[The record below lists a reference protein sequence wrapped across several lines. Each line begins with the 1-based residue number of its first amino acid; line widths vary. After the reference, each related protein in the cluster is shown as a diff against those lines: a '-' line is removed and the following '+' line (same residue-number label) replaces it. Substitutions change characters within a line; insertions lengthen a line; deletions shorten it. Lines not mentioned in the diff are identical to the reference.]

1 MRILITGGTGF
12 VGKTLTRA
20 LTQQGHQVTVLTRSI
35 NQNPPLPEGSSYLEG
50 DPIEKGKWQDS
61 VPDHEA
67 IINLAGSSIF
77 RTWTDKAKKS
87 IWDSRISTTLNLV
100 EALSGSKGKNR
111 VLLSTSAVG
120 YYGPHEEEELDEE
133 SSSGDDFLAKL
144 AQEWESTARRA
155 EDSGARVVLTR
166 FGIVLGKDGGALKQ
180 MVPWYK
186 WGLGSPLGSGKQWF
200 SWIHELDLS
209 RIYLFVL
216 EREDISGPINCTS
229 PNPVR
234 NRELTA
240 ALGKAL
246 GRPTFLPA
254 VPSLVLK
261 LMLGEFGSVLLKG
274 QKVLPKRLRELGFHF
289 LHPEIQEALRD
300 LTI

>member
-12 VGKTLTRA
+12 VGRNVTRA
-20 LTQQGHQVTVLTRSI
+20 FAQQGHQVTVLTRSI
-35 NQNPPLPEGSSYLEG
+35 KENPPLPEGSSYLEG
-50 DPIEKGKWQDS
+50 DPREKGKWQDA

-77 RTWTDKAKKS
+77 RIWTDKAKKS

-100 EALSGSKGKNR
+100 EALSGSKGRNI
-111 VLLSTSAVG
+111 VLFSTSAVG
-120 YYGPHEEEELDEE
+120 YYGPHDEEELDEE
-133 SSSGDDFLAKL
+133 SSPGDDFLANL
-144 AQEWESTARRA
+144 AQEWESTARKA

-166 FGIVLGKDGGALKQ
+166 FGIVLGTDGGALKQ
-180 MVPWYK
+180 MIPWYK

-209 RIYLFVL
+209 RIYLFIL
-216 EREDISGPINCTS
+216 ERGDISGPVNCTS

-234 NRELTA
+234 NREVTA

-254 VPSLVLK
+254 VPSWVLK
-261 LMLGEFGSVLLKG
+261 HMLGEFGSVLLKG
-274 QKVLPKRLRELGFHF
+274 QKVLPKRLQELGFHF
-289 LHPEIQEALRD
+289 LHPEMEETLRD